1 MSEQVMLNWK
11 VHPFKRNKK
20 VSIGVILL
28 LFLVWGIVYLAT
40 GSLLFLAIAVVMLL
54 GSLSGFFL
62 PTEYEFYTNKIKVKY
77 FLASLE
83 KEWKNYRSF
92 YIDKNGVL
100 LSPFKEPSRLE
111 NFRGVYL
118 RLDRNSEIKDKVIDF
133 IKSKMDNSVDGSR

>member
-1 MSEQVMLNWK
+1 M
-11 VHPFKRNKK
+11 
-20 VSIGVILL
+20 L

-62 PTEYEFYTNKIKVKY
+62 PTEYEFYADKIKVKC

-111 NFRGVYL
+111 NFRGIYL

-133 IKSKMDNSVDGSR
+133 IKSKIGNSVDS